1 METGGYNGWEE
12 GFFCCQ
18 QGEGCRESTRVG
30 QTREWG
36 APPLGQERSGQAQR
50 ASWGPPL
57 LCLPHCF
64 LLGCHSRGME
74 YPILHSLKL
83 IMPFHEFSPIFIFFP
98 PIFQVLQILQK
109 QFGGFCFCP
118 CVVYSSFWTNKFI
131 RFFCQYLLE
140 HCKSIFCSC
149 GCLFCQC
156 FYCFLTASLILF
168 WLSNIQQA
176 SNQWL
181 NLVELMGDSGT
192 WGIDNLFW
200 CFCCYMLHNCSPTA
214 ILLVDIGGIPW
225 VA

>member
-18 QGEGCRESTRVG
+18 QGEGCWENTRVG

-83 IMPFHEFSPIFIFFP
+83 IMPFHEFSPILFYFSTNFSGSSNSSERVWRVLFLSMCSLLFFLNKQVHQILL
-98 PIFQVLQILQK
+98 PIFAWTLQIH
-109 QFGGFCFCP
+109 
-118 CVVYSSFWTNKFI
+118 
-131 RFFCQYLLE
+131 LL
-140 HCKSIFCSC
+140 
-149 GCLFCQC
+149 
-156 FYCFLTASLILF
+156 
-168 WLSNIQQA
+168 
-176 SNQWL
+176 
-181 NLVELMGDSGT
+181 
-192 WGIDNLFW
+192 
-200 CFCCYMLHNCSPTA
+200 
-214 ILLVDIGGIPW
+214 
-225 VA
+225 